1 MPSLVVFSDDWGR
14 HPSSCQHLLRRL
26 LPHYE
31 VLWVNTIGTRAPKLD
46 RATFARA
53 ASKVLQ
59 WSPGT
64 GRKGSDPLPENL
76 RVLSP
81 WMWPWFRRPVDR
93 WVNRSL
99 LSRSLSAAIAG
110 MSAPRCAITTIP
122 IVSDLVGSL
131 PVDRWIYY
139 CVDDL
144 ASWPGLD
151 GETLLQME
159 RSLVRKV
166 HSCVAVSE
174 HLCKHIERR
183 GRDSELLTHGVD
195 LEFWRSD
202 RSDADLNISGDEA
215 EGPWIVFWGLIDER
229 LDSDWLLALAEQL
242 TQGTILLVGPVQ
254 SVDAEL
260 KLHARIRLVGPLPYR
275 DLPTLAQQAD
285 VLVMP
290 YRQMPATEAMQPLKL
305 KEYLATGLPCV
316 VSRLPATEE
325 WSNCLDLV
333 DSAKSFV
340 EAVINRVETGIP
352 DLQLE
357 SRKRLECE
365 DWNAKAE
372 QFKNVIEKNFECIK
386 PSEPSLA
393 LTM

>member
-1 MPSLVVFSDDWGR
+1 MASLVVFSDDWGR
-14 HPSSCQHLLRRL
+14 HPSSCQHLVRRL

-31 VLWVNTIGTRAPKLD
+31 VLWVNTIGTRTPKFD

-53 ASKVLQ
+53 ASMVWQ

-64 GRKGSDPLPENL
+64 GRIVSDPLPENL

-81 WMWPWFRRPVDR
+81 KMWPWFRRPVDR
-93 WVNRSL
+93 WINRRL
-99 LSRSLSAAIAG
+99 LSRSLSAAIANV
-110 MSAPRCAITTIP
+110 SAPRCAITTIP
-122 IVSDLVGSL
+122 VVSDLVGWI

-151 GETLLQME
+151 RETLLKME

-166 HSCVAVSE
+166 DSCVAVSE
-174 HLCKHIERR
+174 HLRDHLERR

-202 RSDADLNISGDEA
+202 RSEADLNLSSDEA
-215 EGPWIVFWGLIDER
+215 ERPWIVFWGLVDER
-229 LDSDWLLALAEQL
+229 LDSDWLLALAERM
-242 TQGTILLVGPVQ
+242 TRGTILLVGPAQ
-254 SVDAEL
+254 SVDAAL
-260 KLHARIRLVGPLPYR
+260 KRHPRIRFVGPLSYF
-275 DLPTLAQQAD
+275 DLPGLARQVD

-290 YRQMPATEAMQPLKL
+290 YRQMPATVAMQPLKL

-316 VSRLPATEE
+316 VSRLPSTEE
-325 WSNCLDLV
+325 WSDCLDVV
-333 DSAKSFV
+333 DSVEGFV
-340 EAVINRVETGIP
+340 ETVISRGEKGVPGSH
-352 DLQLE
+352 LE
-357 SRKRLECE
+357 SRVRLERE

-372 QFKNVIEKNFECIK
+372 QFQSVIERNFACIK

-393 LTM
+393 LTK